1 MTMSNQSLKV
11 KCPFCDVMFA
21 AKYSFH
27 QHLCD
32 KHFKDNLSARLP
44 TAAPLACPAQGCNYI
59 AKDSRQSL
67 IRHYGMTHKIVVDL
81 LKEHVKGYDENES
94 MYGGGDAP
102 QQQQPQQ
109 LHIQESQTEQGFPS
123 IPPPQHQQHSQQQ
136 QPYHPPL
143 PGHPQQPQNPQ
154 HLPPGPSQ
162 GGLPPMTEFY
172 PGYGPAGQQHLP
184 PPQGAPPPPPHHGD
198 YGQPHV
204 PPPGSIPQQ
213 QQAPPPPP
221 PPPQEMRFEQQ
232 QIDGTYDPSHY
243 SDHSLDGKSM
253 PSTPVKDGSVSSNSP
268 TNLPP
273 VTTSAPVT
281 TTAST
286 SATTNAAT
294 TSTAAAAAVPVL
306 KQEPKQEPKLEPA
319 EDVPPTPTPAE
330 AVPPTPTPVAEASG
344 GGGAAAAASP
354 KPATSN
360 PGGGR
365 RLLSPPKVCE
375 ICGKTFDG
383 KNRAMLK
390 VQHMAQHFKEKLFA
404 DLPTKSP
411 PYKCPIEGCP
421 YETKHKPDWARHYG
435 SVHKYLDKYLKE
447 HLETNPPH
455 PNFLNPPPRKLPE
468 EKKEE
473 SKKPDKKAVKN
484 ADSKTGIGANEAP
497 KKEVKV
503 EEGQPSTSGDT
514 GPKFSTFLPKDH
526 LSKILNTAMT
536 QQSQVGKDFG
546 VITVGSGPGEQQ
558 QQQQQQQ
565 GRQQHP
571 QPTIPDLKQ
580 EPKQEPMEVGSG
592 IEPSANQLDL
602 IDQVLSNTAKHE
614 ADPDSANPLSCFMC
628 DEVTVFKSED
638 ELNNHINTCHF
649 DLAGD
654 DDLAELTND
663 DLEASLDFFSDVQSS
678 DQSSSV
684 AAAVSS
690 MASFTPAA
698 AAATPSTSGSA
709 PPSGSKLTLAERRS
723 TGRPCEICG
732 YEPKTKNKSRER
744 QDHLAMKHYR
754 PRIEE
759 DLKEVTANN
768 YKCPICDYMGK
779 DKQTIYRHYTG
790 KHKVVE
796 KYLADDIAA
805 GTVIPLAQKLVVTPV
820 TAAIAALPPLPQQP
834 TGPPQILPKNNGEQ
848 IMQVDGAFDLEDD
861 DDDDDND
868 DDGVNGISQLDGT
881 LEDDREEEAEQ
892 DVDSSFNDSSNAGG
906 GASSSAGKGVIR
918 AVCPLCGE
926 ETKMHRTYHL
936 ATRHFKVRH
945 SAYLLSLN

>member
-1 MTMSNQSLKV
+1 
-11 KCPFCDVMFA
+11 
-21 AKYSFH
+21 
-27 QHLCD
+27 
-32 KHFKDNLSARLP
+32 
-44 TAAPLACPAQGCNYI
+44 
-59 AKDSRQSL
+59 
-67 IRHYGMTHKIVVDL
+67 
-81 LKEHVKGYDENES
+81 
-94 MYGGGDAP
+94 
-102 QQQQPQQ
+102 
-109 LHIQESQTEQGFPS
+109 
-123 IPPPQHQQHSQQQ
+123 
-136 QPYHPPL
+136 
-143 PGHPQQPQNPQ
+143 
-154 HLPPGPSQ
+154 
-162 GGLPPMTEFY
+162 
-172 PGYGPAGQQHLP
+172 
-184 PPQGAPPPPPHHGD
+184 
-198 YGQPHV
+198 
-204 PPPGSIPQQ
+204 
-213 QQAPPPPP
+213 
-221 PPPQEMRFEQQ
+221 MRFEQQ

-273 VTTSAPVT
+273 VTTSAPITSATATT
-281 TTAST
+281 TTA
-286 SATTNAAT
+286 A
-294 TSTAAAAAVPVL
+294 TSTATPVPVL
-306 KQEPKQEPKLEPA
+306 KQEPTEPKALVPKEEPTEA
-319 EDVPPTPTPAE
+319 APPTPTQ
-330 AVPPTPTPVAEASG
+330 AEAS
-344 GGGAAAAASP
+344 GAAAAASP
-354 KPATSN
+354 KPSSN
-360 PGGGR
+360 PGGGKR
-365 RLLSPPKVCE
+365 PLSPPKVCE

-473 SKKPDKKAVKN
+473 NKKADKKAEKK
-484 ADSKTGIGANEAP
+484 ADNKTGVATEEKP
-497 KKEVKV
+497 KIEVKT
-503 EEGQPSTSGDT
+503 EEGKPSTSGEN

-546 VITVGSGPGEQQ
+546 VITVGSGADEHPK
-558 QQQQQQQ
+558 QQQQQ

-571 QPTIPDLKQ
+571 PLPIHDLKQ
-580 EPKQEPMEVGSG
+580 ELKQEPMEVGSG

-602 IDQVLSNTAKHE
+602 IDQVLNNTAKHE
-614 ADPDSANPLSCFMC
+614 AGPDSANPLSCFMC
-628 DEVTVFKSED
+628 DEVTVFKSEE
-638 ELNNHINTCHF
+638 ELNSHINTSHF

-654 DDLAELTND
+654 EDLAELTND
-663 DLEASLDFFSDVQSS
+663 DLEASLDFFSDIQSN
-678 DQSSSV
+678 DQLPSSSAAAA

-698 AAATPSTSGSA
+698 AAAAAPSTSGAAPSA
-709 PPSGSKLTLAERRS
+709 GSKSGLTLAERRS

-805 GTVIPLAQKLVVTPV
+805 GTVIPLAQKLAVTPV
-820 TAAIAALPPLPQQP
+820 TAAIVPLHPLPQQP

-861 DDDDDND
+861 EDDVEEEGGV
-868 DDGVNGISQLDGT
+868 DGVSGISQLDGT
-881 LEDDREEEAEQ
+881 LEDDKEEEEAEEEC
-892 DVDSSFNDSSNAGG
+892 VDSSLNDSSNAAGG
-906 GASSSAGKGVIR
+906 TSSSSAGKGVIR

-945 SAYLLSLN
+945 

>member
-1 MTMSNQSLKV
+1 
-11 KCPFCDVMFA
+11 
-21 AKYSFH
+21 
-27 QHLCD
+27 
-32 KHFKDNLSARLP
+32 
-44 TAAPLACPAQGCNYI
+44 
-59 AKDSRQSL
+59 
-67 IRHYGMTHKIVVDL
+67 
-81 LKEHVKGYDENES
+81 
-94 MYGGGDAP
+94 
-102 QQQQPQQ
+102 
-109 LHIQESQTEQGFPS
+109 
-123 IPPPQHQQHSQQQ
+123 
-136 QPYHPPL
+136 
-143 PGHPQQPQNPQ
+143 
-154 HLPPGPSQ
+154 
-162 GGLPPMTEFY
+162 
-172 PGYGPAGQQHLP
+172 
-184 PPQGAPPPPPHHGD
+184 
-198 YGQPHV
+198 
-204 PPPGSIPQQ
+204 
-213 QQAPPPPP
+213 
-221 PPPQEMRFEQQ
+221 MRFEQQ

-273 VTTSAPVT
+273 VTTSAPITSATATT
-281 TTAST
+281 TTA
-286 SATTNAAT
+286 A
-294 TSTAAAAAVPVL
+294 TSTATPVPVL
-306 KQEPKQEPKLEPA
+306 KQEPTEPKALVPKEEPTEA
-319 EDVPPTPTPAE
+319 APLTPTQ
-330 AVPPTPTPVAEASG
+330 AEAS
-344 GGGAAAAASP
+344 GAAAAASP
-354 KPATSN
+354 KPSSN
-360 PGGGR
+360 PGGGKR
-365 RLLSPPKVCE
+365 PPSPPKVCE

-473 SKKPDKKAVKN
+473 NKKADKKAEKK
-484 ADSKTGIGANEAP
+484 ADNKTGVATEEKP
-497 KKEVKV
+497 KIEVKT
-503 EEGQPSTSGDT
+503 EEGKPSTSGEN

-546 VITVGSGPGEQQ
+546 VITVGSGADEHPK
-558 QQQQQQQ
+558 QQQQQ

-571 QPTIPDLKQ
+571 PLPIHDLKQ
-580 EPKQEPMEVGSG
+580 ELKQEPMEVGSG

-602 IDQVLSNTAKHE
+602 IDQVLNNTAKHE
-614 ADPDSANPLSCFMC
+614 AGPDSANPLSCFMC
-628 DEVTVFKSED
+628 DEVTVFKSEE
-638 ELNNHINTCHF
+638 ELNSHINTSHF

-654 DDLAELTND
+654 EDLAELTND
-663 DLEASLDFFSDVQSS
+663 DLEASLDFFSDIQSN
-678 DQSSSV
+678 DQLPSSSAAAA

-698 AAATPSTSGSA
+698 AAAAAPSTSGAAPSA
-709 PPSGSKLTLAERRS
+709 GSKSGLTLAERRS

-805 GTVIPLAQKLVVTPV
+805 GTVIPLAQKLAVTPV
-820 TAAIAALPPLPQQP
+820 TAAIVPLHPLPQQP

-861 DDDDDND
+861 EDDVEEEGGV
-868 DDGVNGISQLDGT
+868 DGVSGISQLDGT
-881 LEDDREEEAEQ
+881 LEDDKEEEEAEEEC
-892 DVDSSFNDSSNAGG
+892 VDSSLNDSSNAAGG
-906 GASSSAGKGVIR
+906 TSSSSAGKGVIR

-945 SAYLLSLN
+945 